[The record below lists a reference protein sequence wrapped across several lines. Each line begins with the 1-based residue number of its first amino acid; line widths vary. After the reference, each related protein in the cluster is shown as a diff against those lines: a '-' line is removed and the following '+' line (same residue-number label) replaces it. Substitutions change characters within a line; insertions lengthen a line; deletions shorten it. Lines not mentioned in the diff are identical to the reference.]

1 MIIRQKWAPAT
12 AIFFSGSSALAS
24 SPHPLT
30 QRYNHTILRL
40 FHMLGL
46 EFSPYR
52 WDCQYLAFI
61 VRIQPP
67 LPRLVLNIKFVNKI
81 KKVGR

>member
-1 MIIRQKWAPAT
+1 MIIRQKRAPAT
-12 AIFFSGSSALAS
+12 AMFFSGSSALVS

-40 FHMLGL
+40 FRRLGL

-52 WDCQYLAFI
+52 WDCQYPCHPT
-61 VRIQPP
+61 PP
-67 LPRLVLNIKFVNKI
+67 PPPTLVLNIKVSEQN
-81 KKVGR
+81 